1 MVSREY
7 RLKRV
12 LDATL
17 AGVGLM
23 VAAPVWL
30 LIATAIKLEDGGPVL
45 YTQSRWGR
53 HKKPFKVY
61 KFRSMIADADR
72 KFGAVQ
78 AGERDPRITRV
89 GHLLRRTSLDELP
102 QLLNIFRGDMSWVG
116 PRALPINERQVNEE
130 RHVPDDEVPGFDAR
144 CRVRPGL
151 TGVAQIFAPRDVPR
165 RQKFRYD
172 AFYIARQSLRFD
184 LALIAAS
191 LWISLNLRW
200 EERGQKLGRAR
211 RRRRRQLAA
220 RPRVALRSDRVG
232 SVLDPLAGM
241 RS

>member
-1 MVSREY
+1 VREY

-12 LDATL
+12 VDATL
-17 AGVGLM
+17 AGLGLIA
-23 VAAPVWL
+23 AAPVWL
-30 LIATAIKLEDGGPVL
+30 AVATAIKLEDGGPVL

-61 KFRSMIADADR
+61 KFRSMIADSDR
-72 KFGAVQ
+72 KFGAIQ
-78 AGERDPRITRV
+78 AGERDSRITRV
-89 GHLLRRTSLDELP
+89 GRLLRRTSLDELP

-130 RHVPDDEVPGFDAR
+130 HHVPDEQVPGFDTR
-144 CRVRPGL
+144 CLVRPGL
-151 TGVAQIFAPRDVPR
+151 TGIAQIFAPRDVPR

-172 AFYIARQSLRFD
+172 SFYIARQGLALD
-184 LALIAAS
+184 LALIAMS

-200 EERGQKLGRAR
+200 EERGQKLARAR
-211 RRRRRQLAA
+211 RRRRRQLAS
-220 RPRVALRSDRVG
+220 RPHLAVRSERVG
-232 SVLDPLAGM
+232 SHVLDALPRM